1 MNAGFFTLTIIIVTV
16 LVSYKGFTNNRFF
29 EDYEF
34 EVDRILIDRQYYRL
48 LTSGF
53 LHTGWTH
60 LVFNMFSLYFF
71 SGAVTLGLGSFNF
84 LLIYFVSMIGG
95 CLLSLLLHRNHGQY
109 SAVGASG
116 AVCGVMFAS
125 VALFPDLEIRMFPL
139 PFSIPGWVYAVLYIG
154 FSIYGVRSQKDN
166 IGHDAH
172 LGGGLVG
179 MLVVLIL
186 NPAAF
191 VEHIG
196 VILMIVVPVGIFI
209 YLIITRPHILFVDN
223 LFFKNHNDFYSID
236 HRDNVR
242 RASQQ
247 REVDRILDK
256 ISRSGMGSL
265 SPGERKILRDYS
277 DKGS

>member
-95 CLLSLLLHRNHGQY
+95 CLLSLLLHRNHRQY

-191 VEHIG
+191 AEHIG

-265 SPGERKILRDYS
+265 SRGERKILRDYS
-277 DKGS
+277 DNGS